1 MPCHEKGESTRGGLP
16 LSFGGIGGLPREKIE
31 YLALL
36 CAFLMGFYAFETRF
50 QSRFFARK
58 DISWCVRKPNAKQN
72 GFQIVM
78 IFLKLFFSIFLR
90 HYVAYVSAGFGKVLL
105 ALILGCHG
113 RIQRGGGQGVRTP
126 PPPPPPPPP
135 PRKITKIRV
144 SKQYWSR
151 SPEKSQSYQAS
162 IQCWAII
169 GPPAKR
175 HLNAVSLAGQ

>member
-1 MPCHEKGESTRGGLP
+1 MG
-16 LSFGGIGGLPREKIE
+16 F
-31 YLALL
+31 
-36 CAFLMGFYAFETRF
+36 CAFGTRF

-58 DISWCVRKPNAKQN
+58 DISWRVRKPNAKQN
-72 GFQIVM
+72 GFQIVT
-78 IFLKLFFSIFLR
+78 IFFTFFFGIFLR

-105 ALILGCHG
+105 ALIIGCHG
-113 RIQRGGGQGVRTP
+113 RIQRGDRGP
-126 PPPPPPPPP
+126 PPLE
-135 PRKITKIRV
+135 KSQKNRV

-175 HLNAVSLAGQ
+175 YLNGVSLAGQ